1 MTNFKTIAAAIAVAT
16 AGLTAGAHAG
26 DFSFSYEKEELLT
39 ADGRTA
45 LYERLRVAAH
55 HYCRST
61 APTQTFAP
69 RKRACEVEIM
79 TSAAESFDSPAF
91 AALVREEQNA

>member
-1 MTNFKTIAAAIAVAT
+1 MTAFKSIVAAFTIAT
-16 AGLTAGAHAG
+16 ASLSAGAHAG

-39 ADGRTA
+39 ANGRTA

-61 APTQTFAP
+61 APTQTLAP
-69 RKRACEVEIM
+69 RKKACETEIM
-79 TSAAESFDSPAF
+79 TSASESFDSPAF
-91 AALVREEQNA
+91 AALVREEQSG